1 MSQDRTG
8 SIDAIAASEIAAGK
22 QYSRTY
28 LAYVTFILVLSSTFA
43 FLDRQLINILIEPIK
58 TEFGATDTQM
68 GLLTGLAFVLFYV
81 TLGIPVA
88 RLADR
93 KSRRNVLAVAI
104 TIWSAMTAA
113 CGLASSF
120 FQLALA
126 RIGVGIGEA
135 GGTPPAQSMLADY
148 FPPRLRSTVLGIFSS
163 SGHLGMLFSMFG
175 GALIAQHYG
184 WRTAFLAVGIPGL
197 FLAVLLWLTVDE
209 PLRGRWER
217 DGGLAAAGPQQPF
230 AAVLRQLWQSRAFR
244 FVALAYGVTSLSSY
258 GMATWIPS
266 FYIRVH
272 GLSLLEAGMVMGV
285 AGTLG
290 GLFGAVLGG
299 MLSDRL
305 GLRDRSWQLRVAAIG
320 VILTLPM
327 QALLLLWP
335 ERFTFG
341 LAGMTLPM
349 AALFMPVSSFFN
361 AFVLGP
367 TFASVH
373 TLVQPQTR
381 AQATAILLLVSNLLG
396 MGIGPLAVGMLSDA
410 LQPVFGDMAIR
421 YALLC
426 GLTVV
431 ILGGVFYWR
440 AGTHYRR
447 ELAAITA
454 DENAASAPA
463 V

>member
-8 SIDAIAASEIAAGK
+8 SIGPASTKGVPTDGVAAGG
-22 QYSRTY
+22 QYSRPY
-28 LAYVTFILVLSSTFA
+28 LVYVTFILLLSSTFA
-43 FLDRQLINILIEPIK
+43 FIDRQLITILIEPIK
-58 TEFGATDTQM
+58 AEFGATDTQM
-68 GLLTGLAFVLFYV
+68 GLLTGLAFVLFYI

-93 KSRRNVLAVAI
+93 KSRRNIVAI
-104 TIWSAMTAA
+104 AIAIWSGMTAA

-135 GGTPPAQSMLADY
+135 GGIPPAQSMLADY
-148 FPPRLRSTVLGIFSS
+148 FPPRLRSTVMGIFST

-175 GALIAQHYG
+175 GAVIAQHYG
-184 WRTAFLAVGIPGL
+184 WRVAFLAVGVPGL
-197 FLAVLLWLTVDE
+197 LLALVLWLTVDE

-217 DGGLAAAGPQQPF
+217 DGGAAAAGPQQPF
-230 AAVLRQLWQSRAFR
+230 ATVLRQLWRSRAFC
-244 FVALAYGVTSLSSY
+244 FVALAYGVTSLSGY

-266 FYIRVH
+266 FFIRVH

-299 MLSDRL
+299 TLSDRL
-305 GLRDRSWQLRVAAIG
+305 ALRDRSWQLRVAAIG
-320 VILTLPM
+320 VLLTLPV
-327 QALLLLWP
+327 QTLLLLWP
-335 ERFTFG
+335 ERSTFAV
-341 LAGMTLPM
+341 AGMTLPI
-349 AALFMPVSSFFN
+349 AALFMPISSFFN

-367 TFASVH
+367 TFAAVH
-373 TLVQPQTR
+373 NLVQPQSR
-381 AQATAILLLVSNLLG
+381 AQATAILLFVSNLLG

-410 LQPVFGDMAIR
+410 LQPSLAEMAIR

-426 GLTVV
+426 SLVV
-431 ILGGVFYWR
+431 VVLGGIFYWR
-440 AGTHYRR
+440 AGIHYRR
-447 ELAAITA
+447 ELTP
-454 DENAASAPA
+454 SAE
-463 V
+463 VSQ